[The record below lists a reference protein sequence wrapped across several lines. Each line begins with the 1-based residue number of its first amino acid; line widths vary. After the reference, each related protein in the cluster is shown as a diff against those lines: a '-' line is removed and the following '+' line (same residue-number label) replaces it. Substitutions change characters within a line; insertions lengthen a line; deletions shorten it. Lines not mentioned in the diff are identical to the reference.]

1 MGLSQK
7 MNILMPSTQGGISI
21 CPEKRDEIITYDIP
35 LWNKPIMS
43 VAEAAMYTGLSANKI
58 YEMTSDE
65 KCPFV
70 IWVGS
75 RRVIKR
81 KSFEKYLERQYSI

>member
-7 MNILMPSTQGGISI
+7 NEYTDAINTRRYQYMSR
-21 CPEKRDEIITYDIP
+21 KRDEIITYDIP

-65 KCPFV
+65 K
-70 IWVGS
+70 
-75 RRVIKR
+75 
-81 KSFEKYLERQYSI
+81 

>member
-1 MGLSQK
+1 MSK
-7 MNILMPSTQGGISI
+7 T
-21 CPEKRDEIITYDIP
+21 RYEIVNYDIP
-35 LWNKPIMS
+35 LWLKPTMS
-43 VAEAAMYTGLSANKI
+43 VAEAAIYTGISTNKI

-70 IWVGS
+70 LWVGN